1 MPLIV
6 LKMKEGVLKNSDMK
20 QDAIEKVS
28 RALSEAIGDEEYYT
42 KTTVIIEEHPS
53 ENWGCGGKST
63 CSK

>member
-1 MPLIV
+1 MPLVI
-6 LKMKEGVLKNSDMK
+6 LKMKEGVLKDSNMK

-28 RALSEAIGDEEYYT
+28 RALAEAIGNEDYYT

-63 CSK
+63 CIK